1 MNKSDKGELELLRL
15 YRGLNPKGRGLLLSV
30 AHSFCTNEGLKAG
43 TDFDAYQKAMEE
55 KAAKEVDAAGAGDFL
70 RLIGDE
76 YV

>member
-15 YRGLNPKGRGLLLSV
+15 YRGLNREGRDGLLIV
-30 AHSFCTNEGLKAG
+30 ARSFGTVEQLKAG
-43 TDFDAYQKAMEE
+43 TDFDAYHKAMAE
-55 KAAKEVDAAGAGDFL
+55 KAAAAVDAAGAGDFL